1 MSMTIW
7 QELGIDAT
15 SDADTIKDAYAA
27 RLGLMRPDK
36 DLNQFLRLRSAY
48 TAALQMADSIGDA
61 ESWLENTRRQAKS
74 WKYWIGQRE
83 PAAARILLGSRP
95 VALTWFAPPE
105 PYLSW
110 KLAEVLL
117 HESQF
122 ADVIDAERIKGILPI
137 LLTRRRRSARALIL
151 AGKVAFWFALAI
163 IGLYFTPLATMGV
176 IIIAFV
182 WGRMPASIRF
192 TYRTELIFPLVAL
205 VWVLL
210 SILYAETFL
219 SPPTYGD

>member
-15 SDADTIKDAYAA
+15 VDAGIINDAYAA
-27 RLGLMRPDK
+27 RLRLMRPGE
-36 DLNQFLRLRSAY
+36 DLEAFLRLRSAY
-48 TAALQMADSIGDA
+48 TAALQMAGSAGDA
-61 ESWLENTRRQAKS
+61 ELWLENTRLQAKS

-95 VALTWFAPPE
+95 ISLTWFAPPE

-110 KLAEVLL
+110 KLAEMSF
-117 HESQF
+117 HESRF
-122 ADVIDAERIKGILPI
+122 ADIIDADRIKGIRQI
-137 LLTRRRRSARALIL
+137 LLIRRKRSARALIL
-151 AGKVAFWFALAI
+151 AGKVAFWFALAV
-163 IGLYFTPLATMGV
+163 IGLYFTPLAAIGV
-176 IIIAFV
+176 IIAVYV
-182 WGRMPASIRF
+182 WSRMPSWVRA
-192 TYRTELIFPLVAL
+192 THRTELIFPLVAL

-219 SPPTYGD
+219 PPPIYGD

>member
-15 SDADTIKDAYAA
+15 VDTGIINDAYAA
-27 RLGLMRPDK
+27 RVTLMRPGE
-36 DLNQFLRLRSAY
+36 DLEAFLRLRAAY
-48 TAALQMADSIGDA
+48 TAALQMAGSVGDA
-61 ESWLENTRRQAKS
+61 ELWLENTRLQAKS

-95 VALTWFAPPE
+95 LGLTWFAPPE

-110 KLAEVLL
+110 KLAEALF
-117 HESQF
+117 HESRF
-122 ADVIDAERIKGILPI
+122 ADVIDAERIRGLRRI
-137 LLTRRRRSARALIL
+137 LLLRRERWARMLIL
-151 AGKVAFWFALAI
+151 AGKVAFWFALAV

-176 IIIAFV
+176 VVALYL
-182 WGRMPASIRF
+182 WGRIPNWVSAI
-192 TYRTELIFPLVAL
+192 YRTEIIVPLIAL

-210 SILYAETFL
+210 SILYVETFL
-219 SPPTYGD
+219 PPPVYGD